1 MESLSCLLKKKTQ
14 TETMTRTRTRTS
26 STVPFGWAVMD
37 DNEHML
43 VEQSDQQAVLEDLH
57 KMKEA
62 QSLRAMSRF
71 IEAKTGRKVT
81 PRGVSK
87 ILSRG
92 YV

>member
-1 MESLSCLLKKKTQ
+1 
-14 TETMTRTRTRTS
+14 MTRTRTRTS
-26 STVPFGWAVMD
+26 STIPFGWTANQE
-37 DNEHML
+37 NEYLL
-43 VEQSDQQAVLEDLH
+43 VEDETQQEVLKDLH
-57 KMKEA
+57 EMKEA

-71 IEAKTGRKVT
+71 IEAKTGRNVT